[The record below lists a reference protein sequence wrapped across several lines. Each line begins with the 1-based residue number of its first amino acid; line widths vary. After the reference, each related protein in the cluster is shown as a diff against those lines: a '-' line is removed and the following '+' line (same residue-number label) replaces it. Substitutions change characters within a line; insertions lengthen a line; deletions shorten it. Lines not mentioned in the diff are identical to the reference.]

1 MEIIYI
7 HTHTHNCHMGK
18 QSSLKWGK
26 NLGKADFHKSTSLYT
41 LKGLDA
47 DKQSTFLRQI
57 LTV

>member
-1 MEIIYI
+1 
-7 HTHTHNCHMGK
+7 MGK

-26 NLGKADFHKSTSLYT
+26 NLGKADFHKSMSLYT